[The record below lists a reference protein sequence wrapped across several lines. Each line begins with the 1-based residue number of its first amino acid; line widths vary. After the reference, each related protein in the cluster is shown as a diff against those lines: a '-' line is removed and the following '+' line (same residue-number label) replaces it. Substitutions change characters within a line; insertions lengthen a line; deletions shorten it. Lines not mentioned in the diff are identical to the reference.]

1 MKMKRN
7 LTWIGL
13 LVVLVFSLSMFA
25 GCAEKKAV
33 VKEGSAQDQQ
43 MAADQAAKDA
53 AAKDKAA
60 ADAAAKEAADRLARE
75 QAEREAA
82 ERLAR
87 EKASKEQVA
96 KVEAATVAVD
106 AVKDIYFD
114 FDKSNIRPD
123 AREVLKANTDY
134 FLKNSA
140 ASMIVEGHCDER
152 GTAEYNM
159 ALGQRRAQEAK
170 KYLVNLGV
178 KGSAIKAISY
188 GKERPVDAGHDEA
201 AWAKNRRAHFEV
213 KTK

>member
-1 MKMKRN
+1 MKKN
-7 LTWIGL
+7 LTWIGFFI
-13 LVVLVFSLSMFA
+13 VLVFSLSMFT

-33 VKEGSAQDQQ
+33 VKEGAAQDQQ
-43 MAADQAAKDA
+43 ITSDQAARDA
-53 AAKDKAA
+53 AAKA
-60 ADAAAKEAADRLARE
+60 EADRLARE
-75 QAEREAA
+75 QAAA
-82 ERLAR
+82 DRLA
-87 EKASKEQVA
+87 KEQAEKEQIA
-96 KVEAATVAVD
+96 KVEAAATAENAVN
-106 AVKDIYFD
+106 DIYFD

-123 AREVLKANTDY
+123 AREVLKANADY

-140 ASMIVEGHCDER
+140 ASIIVEGNCDER

-188 GKERPVDAGHDEA
+188 GKERPIDPGHDEQ
-201 AWAKNRRAHFEV
+201 AWAKNRRDHFVV

>member
-1 MKMKRN
+1 MKKN
-7 LTWIGL
+7 LTWIGFL
-13 LVVLVFSLSMFA
+13 IVLVFCLSMFA

-33 VKEGSAQDQQ
+33 VKEGAAQDQQ
-43 MAADQAAKDA
+43 VTSEQAAKDA
-53 AAKDKAA
+53 AAKA
-60 ADAAAKEAADRLARE
+60 EADRLARE
-75 QAEREAA
+75 QAAKEAA

-87 EKASKEQVA
+87 EQAEKEQVA
-96 KVEAATVAVD
+96 KVEAASAAAEN

-114 FDKSNIRPD
+114 FDKSNVRPD
-123 AREVLKANTDY
+123 AREVLKANADY

-140 ASMIVEGHCDER
+140 ATIIIEGNCDER

-178 KGSAIKAISY
+178 KGSSIKTISF
-188 GKERPVDAGHDEA
+188 GKERPIDPGHDEQ
-201 AWAKNRRAHFEV
+201 AWAKNRRDHFVV

>member
-1 MKMKRN
+1 MKKN
-7 LTWIGL
+7 LTWIGIFI
-13 LVVLVFSLSMFA
+13 VLVFGLSMFA

-33 VKEGSAQDQQ
+33 VKEGAAQDQQ
-43 MAADQAAKDA
+43 IAADKAAKDA
-53 AAKDKAA
+53 AAKA
-60 ADAAAKEAADRLARE
+60 EADRLARE

-87 EKASKEQVA
+87 EKAAKEQAA
-96 KVEAATVAVD
+96 KVEAAATVEE
-106 AVKDIYFD
+106 AVKDIHFD

-123 AREVLKANTDY
+123 AREILKANADY

-140 ASMIVEGHCDER
+140 ASIVVEGHCDER

-178 KGSAIKAISY
+178 KESKMKTISY
-188 GKERPVDAGHDEA
+188 GKERPIDPGHDEQ
-201 AWAKNRRAHFEV
+201 AWAKNRRDHFV
-213 KTK
+213 VTTK

>member
-1 MKMKRN
+1 MKKN
-7 LTWIGL
+7 LTWIGFL
-13 LVVLVFSLSMFA
+13 IVLVFSLSMFT

-33 VKEGSAQDQQ
+33 VKEGAAQDQQ
-43 MAADQAAKDA
+43 IAADKAAKDA
-53 AAKDKAA
+53 AAKA
-60 ADAAAKEAADRLARE
+60 EADRLARE

-87 EKASKEQVA
+87 EKAEKEQSA
-96 KVEAATVAVD
+96 KVEAAATVEE

-123 AREVLKANTDY
+123 AREILKANADY
-134 FLKNSA
+134 ILKNST
-140 ASMIVEGHCDER
+140 ASIIVEGHCDER

-178 KGSAIKAISY
+178 KGSAIKTISF
-188 GKERPVDAGHDEA
+188 GKERPIDPGHDEQ
-201 AWAKNRRAHFEV
+201 AWAKNRRDHFVV